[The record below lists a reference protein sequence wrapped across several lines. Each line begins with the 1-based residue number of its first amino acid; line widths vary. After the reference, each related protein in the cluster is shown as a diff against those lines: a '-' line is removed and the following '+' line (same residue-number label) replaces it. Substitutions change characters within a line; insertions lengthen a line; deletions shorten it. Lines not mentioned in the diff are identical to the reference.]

1 MSRICVTISHK
12 LIIVYDENMDAESNL
27 NAAPSSALVA
37 ALRRLLRPLVR
48 IMLTQGITY
57 PFISDLLKSVFVE
70 VADKEFRLGG
80 RHQTDSRI
88 SLLTGVHRK
97 DVKRLRNST
106 YDDGS
111 VPSAISL
118 GATLVARW
126 VGTPEYLDAQGRP
139 EPLARLASDGG
150 TRSFES
156 LIASVSK
163 DIRSR
168 VVLDEWLRLGVVR
181 IDEQDCVCLNTDAFV
196 PEKGFDEKVYYFG
209 ANIHDHLAACAHN
222 LMGKKPPLLE
232 RCVYYDQL
240 SAASVQELANLSK
253 ELGNQAL
260 QKINRRAMELQRQ
273 DENHAEADQRMN
285 FGVYFYSASTE
296 TDSAEEGQNGQ
307 R

>member
-1 MSRICVTISHK
+1 
-12 LIIVYDENMDAESNL
+12 MDTESTL
-27 NAAPSSALVA
+27 NAAPSSPLVA
-37 ALRRLLRPLVR
+37 ALRRLLHPLVR
-48 IMLTQGITY
+48 VMLAQGITY

-70 VADKEFRLGG
+70 VANKEFQLGV
-80 RHQTDSRI
+80 RQQSDSRI

-97 DVKRLRNST
+97 DVKRLRYST
-106 YDDGS
+106 YDDDA
-111 VPSAISL
+111 VPSTISL
-118 GATLVARW
+118 GVALVARW

-139 EPLARLASDGG
+139 APLSRMASDGG
-150 TRSFES
+150 AHSFES

-222 LMGKKPPLLE
+222 LMGEKPPMLE

-240 SAASVQELANLSK
+240 SAASVQELANFSK

-260 QKINRRAMELQRQ
+260 QKINRRAMELQRH
-273 DENHAEADQRMN
+273 DENHSEADQRMN
-285 FGVYFYSASTE
+285 FGVYFYSANTE
-296 TDSAEEGQNGQ
+296 TDSATAGKNDQ